1 VSCVEGLV
9 GSRFRVRSGTA
20 SRWRWR
26 RVRGQE
32 PATRARSTEV
42 ETVEQGA
49 RAPSRG
55 DGSRGPCDSRFPTP
69 SSRCRH
75 PDAFIPTPSSRRL
88 HPAVMGR
95 TVEKERPWEKER
107 PPTEVGGGGREK
119 GLLGGVLRLDSATM
133 CTGILRMQMPE
144 TIFLGIALPTL
155 RKPPVGRIRKGGG
168 TVAGRPEG
176 RLGRRRTRPGRTR
189 SRESARSRPNLG
201 GGANVRNARHGRG
214 YAVRRA
220 FRRAFRRCAG
230 RLRGRVWPFLLPDGD
245 R

>member
-1 VSCVEGLV
+1 MPS
-9 GSRFRVRSGTA
+9 SRCLHPDAVI
-20 SRWRWR
+20 
-26 RVRGQE
+26 
-32 PATRARSTEV
+32 
-42 ETVEQGA
+42 
-49 RAPSRG
+49 
-55 DGSRGPCDSRFPTP
+55 PTP
-69 SSRCRH
+69 SSRRLH
-75 PDAFIPTPSSRRL
+75 PDAFTPTPSSRRL